1 MTVAFQQPSG
11 APEVVGQAIA
21 QHLR

>member
-1 MTVAFQQPSG
+1 MSVAFQQPQGS
-11 APEVVGQAIA
+11 PEIVGEAIA